1 MPDTQDPRRPAEGD
15 SILHETD
22 ASLTSAFAPDNVRS
36 LALNAAELLVAGAV
50 LYAVSV
56 YSFPVFHGLIE
67 LFAASTALAI
77 FFVSWH
83 SRRFLDS
90 PYVGIVGMAYL
101 GVAVIGVLHTL
112 AYKGTNVFPATSND
126 LATQL
131 WLAGRYV
138 AAIAFVVAPFFV
150 NRKVDLRAAL
160 AGFSILTALLLAVIF
175 GGIFPA
181 AFVEGV
187 GLTLF
192 KVVSEY
198 AVVVALVVA
207 LVLLVRV
214 RASFDQRVFLLL
226 CCSIVVSV
234 GAELAFTLY
243 TDPFGPANLVGHF
256 LYAGA
261 AFLVYRALVHV
272 ALEDPYAVLFRRLKQ
287 REEDLQFAN
296 QLSEALTRIV
306 SGIAS
311 TLDSRAILERVVVL
325 ASATIGADAAVV
337 SAPEGGSWVV
347 RYAYHHPASVVGRRL
362 TIEESAHIIAAIA
375 SGDVLAVENT
385 SVPGPVNRQLAEEFS
400 IGALLTVPLTVRDEP
415 IGVLSFHF
423 SGPRRFREIE
433 LNFARKL
440 GSAVALAVENAR
452 LYETEHEVA
461 ETLQAGLRPQLE
473 EVAGVEVGWSY
484 QAAPGVG
491 RLGGDFF
498 DVFAIDETR
507 VAFMIGDVAGKG
519 IRAATTTATVRGAA
533 RALAYI
539 DPEPVPVLN
548 GLNITLA
555 RRGLDA
561 GFVTLLYGT
570 LDVVS
575 GHMRLGIAGHP
586 IPYLCDRSEQ
596 PDYDQAIDPPL
607 GLFPERTYHSID
619 IRLAKNERFV
629 MYTDGLI
636 DARGEGVPFGEEGV
650 RRVLSEDCGMSVWEL
665 SSTLAEAAVAH
676 TGGARVLD
684 DVAVVAIRFVGR

>member
-1 MPDTQDPRRPAEGD
+1 MSDAQAPELPAE
-15 SILHETD
+15 SES
-22 ASLTSAFAPDNVRS
+22 ASARS
-36 LALNAAELLVAGAV
+36 LALSATGLLIAGAA

-67 LFAASTALAI
+67 LFAASAALAI

-90 PYVGIVGMAYL
+90 PYVGVIGMAYL
-101 GVAVIGVLHTL
+101 GVAIVGVLHTL
-112 AYKGTNVFPATSND
+112 AYKGTSVFPGASND

-131 WLAGRYV
+131 WLADRYV

-160 AGFSILTALLLAVIF
+160 AGFSILSALLLIAIF
-175 GGIFPA
+175 GGVFPP

-187 GLTLF
+187 GLTPF
-192 KVVSEY
+192 KVISEY
-198 AVVVALVVA
+198 AVVAVLIVALI
-207 LVLLVRV
+207 LLVRV
-214 RASFDQRVFLLL
+214 RSSFDQQVFLLL
-226 CCSIVVSV
+226 ACSIVMSM

-243 TDPFGPANLVGHF
+243 ADPFGPANLVGHF

-272 ALEDPYAVLFRRLKQ
+272 ALENPYAVLFRRLKQ
-287 REEDLQFAN
+287 REEDLELAN
-296 QLSEALTRIV
+296 RLSEALTRIV

-325 ASATIGADAAVV
+325 AATTIGADAAVV
-337 SAPEGGSWVV
+337 SAPDGGSWVV
-347 RYAYHHPASVVGRRL
+347 RYVYRHPASVVDRQL
-362 TIEESAHIIAAIA
+362 TVEESAHIFAVIA
-375 SGDVLAVENT
+375 SGDLLAVEDT
-385 SVPGPVNRQLAEEFS
+385 SVSGPVGPQTVEEFRV
-400 IGALLTVPLTVRDEP
+400 GALLTVPLTVRDEP

-423 SGPRRFREIE
+423 RNARRFPEIE

-440 GSAVALAVENAR
+440 ASAVALAVENAR

-461 ETLQAGLRPQLE
+461 ETLQAGLRPHLE

-498 DVFAIDETR
+498 DVFAVDETR

-519 IRAATTTATVRGAA
+519 IMAATMTATVRGAA
-533 RALAYI
+533 RALAYA

-548 GLNITLA
+548 GLNVTLA

-586 IPYLCDRSEQ
+586 IPYVCDRSEQ
-596 PDYDQAIDPPL
+596 PDFDQTIDPPL
-607 GLFPERTYHSID
+607 GLFPERTYHSVD
-619 IRLAKNERFV
+619 IRLAKGERFI

-636 DARGEGVPFGEEGV
+636 DARGDGAPFGEEGV
-650 RRVLSEDCGMSVWEL
+650 HRVLSEDCGMSVWEL
-665 SSTLAEAAVAH
+665 SSALAEAATTHA
-676 TGGARVLD
+676 GGGRLLD